1 MVAATTDFHFSGLAK
16 HLIHEGLLTEQNA
29 KTYIQEAQ
37 KNKVSLIS
45 YLANSTPKCN
55 PSIHAASCSG

>member
-1 MVAATTDFHFSGLAK
+1 MATATTDFHFSGLAK
-16 HLIHEGLLTEQNA
+16 CLIQEGLITEKDA

-45 YLANSTPKCN
+45 YLVANKRK
-55 PSIHAASCSG
+55 SID